1 MGKQKKETLLMPTQF
16 QVIIKENPEQLSDA
30 GATLFADSAGHAIKR
45 KGFFTVAL
53 SGGSTPRG
61 MHRRLAEEPF
71 RSSISWDKTH
81 FFWVDD
87 RCVPVEDPASNYGA
101 ALKDFIDRLPIFKK
115 NIHPMPVHM
124 APDEGA
130 VHYQKEIIDF
140 FETGTDEIPVFD
152 LILLGIGNDGH
163 TASLF
168 PETSALQEQ
177 KQLISMV
184 KAGMPNVNRL
194 TMTYPIL
201 NQALEVVFLASGK
214 GKADIIQAILEKKQT
229 GLPALG
235 IQPRSGK
242 LVWLLDR
249 EAASLLPMDQGSDFI
264 GSYP

>member
-1 MGKQKKETLLMPTQF
+1 MPAQF
-16 QVIIKENPEQLSDA
+16 HMIIKEDLNRLSKA
-30 GATLFADSAGHAIKR
+30 GATLFADNAHRAIQR

-53 SGGSTPRG
+53 SGGATPRG

-71 RSSISWDKTH
+71 RSSIRWEKAH

-101 ALKDFIDRLPIFKK
+101 ASKDFIDRLPIFKT
-115 NIHPMPVHM
+115 NVHPMPVHM

-130 VHYQKEIIDF
+130 LHYQKEIIDF
-140 FETGTDEIPVFD
+140 FETNTDEIPVFD
-152 LILLGIGNDGH
+152 LILLGIGTDGH

-177 KQLISMV
+177 KQFISTV

-201 NQALEVVFLASGK
+201 NRARRVVFLASGK
-214 GKADIIQAILEKKQT
+214 GKAEIIQAILEKEQQ

-235 IQPRSGK
+235 IRPRSGK
-242 LVWLLDR
+242 LVWLVDR
-249 EAASLLPMDQGSDFI
+249 EAASLLSEDRVSDFM
-264 GSYP
+264 GRDS

>member
-1 MGKQKKETLLMPTQF
+1 MPTQF
-16 QVIIKENPEQLSDA
+16 QVMIKENPDRLSDT
-30 GATLFADSAGHAIKR
+30 GAALFAESAGHAIKR
-45 KGFFTVAL
+45 KGVFTVAL

-61 MHRRLAEEPF
+61 MHQRLAEEPF
-71 RSSISWDKTH
+71 YSSISWDKTH
-81 FFWVDD
+81 FFWVDE
-87 RCVPVEDPASNYGA
+87 RCVPVEDPASNYGTA
-101 ALKDFIDRLPIFKK
+101 HKDFIDRLPFFKE

-130 VHYQKEIIDF
+130 IQYQKEIIDF
-140 FETGTDEIPVFD
+140 FGSGTHEIPVFD
-152 LILLGIGNDGH
+152 LILLGIGTDGH

-168 PETSALQEQ
+168 PETPALQEQ
-177 KQLISMV
+177 KKLISMV
-184 KAGMPNVNRL
+184 KAGNPNVNRL

-201 NQALEVVFLASGK
+201 NRARKVVFLASGK
-214 GKADIIQAILEKKQT
+214 GKAEIIQAILEKNQR

-249 EAASLLPMDQGSDFI
+249 EAASLLPMDQRSDFV

>member
-1 MGKQKKETLLMPTQF
+1 MGKQKKEPLLMPTQF
-16 QVIIKENPEQLSDA
+16 QVIIKKNPAQLSDT
-30 GATLFADSAGHAIKR
+30 GATLFAESAGHAIER

-71 RSSISWDKTH
+71 RSNISWEKIH
-81 FFWVDD
+81 LFWVDD

-101 ALKDFIDRLPIFKK
+101 ARKDFIDQLSILKK
-115 NIHPMPVHM
+115 NIHPMPAHM
-124 APDEGA
+124 APHEGA
-130 VHYQKEIIDF
+130 VHYQREIMDF
-140 FETGTDEIPVFD
+140 FETGTHEIPVFD
-152 LILLGIGNDGH
+152 LILLGIGTDGH

-201 NQALEVVFLASGK
+201 NRAREVVFLASGK
-214 GKADIIQAILEKKQT
+214 GKADIIQAILEKNQRD
-229 GLPALG
+229 LPALG
-235 IQPRSGK
+235 IRPRSGK
-242 LVWLLDR
+242 LTWLLDR
-249 EAASLLPMDQGSDFI
+249 EAASLL
-264 GSYP
+264 

>member
-1 MGKQKKETLLMPTQF
+1 MSTQF
-16 QVIIKENPEQLSDA
+16 QVIIKENPARLSDA
-30 GATLFADSAGHAIKR
+30 GATLFAESAGHAMDR

-71 RSSISWDKTH
+71 RSKIPWEKIH
-81 FFWVDD
+81 LFWVDD

-101 ALKDFIDRLPIFKK
+101 ARKDFIDQLPILKK

-140 FETGTDEIPVFD
+140 FEPGTHGIPVFD
-152 LILLGIGNDGH
+152 LILLGIGTDGH

-201 NQALEVVFLASGK
+201 NRAREVVFLASGK
-214 GKADIIQAILEKKQT
+214 GKADIIQAILEKNQR

-235 IQPRSGK
+235 IRPRSGK
-242 LVWLLDR
+242 LLWLLDR
-249 EAASLLPMDQGSDFI
+249 EAASLL
-264 GSYP
+264 

>member
-1 MGKQKKETLLMPTQF
+1 MPTQF
-16 QVIIKENPEQLSDA
+16 QVMIKKNPGRLSDA
-30 GATLFADSAGHAIKR
+30 GATLFAESAGHGMER

-71 RSSISWDKTH
+71 RSRISWEKTH
-81 FFWVDD
+81 IFWVDE

-101 ALKDFIDRLPIFKK
+101 ARKDFIDQLPILKK

-124 APDEGA
+124 APYEGA
-130 VHYQKEIIDF
+130 VHYQKEIMDF
-140 FETGTDEIPVFD
+140 FETGTHEIPVFD
-152 LILLGIGNDGH
+152 LILLGIGTDGH

-201 NQALEVVFLASGK
+201 NRAREVVFLASGK
-214 GKADIIQAILEKKQT
+214 GKADIIQAILKKNQR

-235 IQPRSGK
+235 IRPRSGK
-242 LVWLLDR
+242 LLWLLDR
-249 EAASLLPMDQGSDFI
+249 GAASLLPKDQLSGFI
-264 GSYP
+264 